1 MMVHDKIRWAI
12 KQRGWSIG
20 YFRKRIGVSF
30 ERICEIEGG
39 KPVKMSELVKIA
51 EALNRDVGFFLN
63 DDDPQ
68 AEIFLHC
75 KDICSGCRQDETTC
89 KDA

>member
-1 MMVHDKIRWAI
+1 
-12 KQRGWSIG
+12 
-20 YFRKRIGVSF
+20 
-30 ERICEIEGG
+30 
-39 KPVKMSELVKIA
+39 MSELVKIA